1 MCHAEIGQYWYI
13 FHRKWTHT
21 LSRQQF
27 VGLPMEIEDVLV
39 YGREAYPKAGDI
51 TESLLVS
58 IESRKCCT
66 YNRKSGE

>member
-1 MCHAEIGQYWYI
+1 
-13 FHRKWTHT
+13 
-21 LSRQQF
+21 
-27 VGLPMEIEDVLV
+27 MEIEDVLV